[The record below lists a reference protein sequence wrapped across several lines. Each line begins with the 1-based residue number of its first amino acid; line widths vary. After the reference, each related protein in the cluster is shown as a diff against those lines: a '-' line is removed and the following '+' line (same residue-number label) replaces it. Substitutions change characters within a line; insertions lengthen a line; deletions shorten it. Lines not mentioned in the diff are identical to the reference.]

1 MSKRFSRNIFPGDGN
16 KEPLDTNLVGDFLV
30 SSKESDSRYGK
41 GDAWIRKEGG
51 YHCLTDNIKSL
62 TSDLADIV
70 GVTPTGKNSRRLK
83 VNPEILTNDKVKTS
97 GLIQK
102 TDSGNDGITLGLG
115 IETIAD
121 GLSELNRFLEIDR
134 ESLDEIAENGEVDE
148 YIRLRNKDH
157 VFNVPTYKYVKG
169 LAGNTG
175 GETSGNIF
183 ENLEIESVSQ
193 DGYNLIENVED
204 FGFDENKFYFNSY
217 NGLIT
222 PIRNNDDTK
231 TIGLSVKP
239 QKFMSKSYG
248 DLRGYFDENI
258 HYDDKYF
265 IAQDV
270 YWDEDKD
277 GVNSSEK
284 KGEYLTLNDEF
295 VESLKQSGG
304 GSVKET
310 FTLENI
316 ELIPPMGI
324 SFAESQ
330 FENRL
335 LIDSKNQYLH
345 LETQNE
351 SGEVYKNKY
360 LKFNDDLLK
369 REISSEVRNAIGEN
383 NENGS
388 VPDNVLTR
396 DDIGDGNGAE
406 LVSRTNIGANFS
418 HIKTINVY
426 ENTEITYTQRNVFN
440 NGEAWIR
447 TIEKPDDF
455 YQKLKGETGEDN
467 LFIEESHILMSRF
480 VINYHAI
487 DHYRENQV
495 ELNIPIENGGDMSIN
510 EGILSLVT
518 PNLEENTIEVKNYIV
533 RDSYAHKQ
541 LLNFYGDDRILITTF
556 DKERH
561 PVVSN
566 YILSRFD
573 VEKTLEG
580 NSEKNE

>member
-16 KEPLDTNLVGDFLV
+16 KEPLDTNRVGDFLV

-70 GVTPTGKNSRRLK
+70 GITSTGKNSRRLK
-83 VNPEILTNDKVKTS
+83 VNPEILTNDKVQAS

-102 TDSGNDGITLGLG
+102 TDRGNDGITLGLG

-121 GLSELNRFLEIDR
+121 GLSELNRFLEIDS
-134 ESLDEIAENGEVDE
+134 ESLEEIAENGEVDE

-169 LAGNTG
+169 LDG
-175 GETSGNIF
+175 GGSEGGTRNIF
-183 ENLEIESVSQ
+183 ESLEIESISQ
-193 DGYNLIENVED
+193 NGYNLIENVED

-231 TIGLSVKP
+231 DIGISVKP
-239 QKFMSKSYG
+239 QKFMPKSYG
-248 DLRGYFDENI
+248 DLRGYFSENL

-270 YWDEDKD
+270 YWDEDED
-277 GVNSSEK
+277 GVSSSEK

-295 VESLKQSGG
+295 LESLKQSGG
-304 GSVKET
+304 GSVEET
-310 FTLENI
+310 FTLDNI
-316 ELIPPMGI
+316 ELMPPMGI

-335 LIDSKNQYLH
+335 LIDSKDQYLH

-351 SGEVYKNKY
+351 NGEDYKNKY

-369 REISSEVRNAIGEN
+369 LEISSEVRNAMGEN
-383 NENGS
+383 SS
-388 VPDNVLTR
+388 VPNNVLTH
-396 DDIGDGNGAE
+396 DDIGTDNGAE

-426 ENTEITYTQRNVFN
+426 ENTEINYTQRNVFN

-447 TIEKPDDF
+447 TIEKPDKFHD
-455 YQKLKGETGEDN
+455 KLRGI
-467 LFIEESHILMSRF
+467 IEGNDLTLDEPHILMSRF

-487 DHYRENQV
+487 DYYLENQV
-495 ELNIPIENGGDMSIN
+495 ELNIPIEQGGDLSIN
-510 EGILSLVT
+510 DGIVSTVI
-518 PNLEENTIEVKNYIV
+518 PNLEENTLTVNNYIV
-533 RDSYAHKQ
+533 NDSYAHKQ
-541 LLNFYGDDRILITTF
+541 LLKFYGEDTNGVGSVNF

-561 PVVSN
+561 PMVSN

-573 VEKTLEG
+573 VKKTLEG
-580 NSEKNE
+580 NSENNE

>member
-16 KEPLDTNLVGDFLV
+16 KEPLDTNRVGDFLI

-51 YHCLTDNIKSL
+51 YHCITDNIKSL

-70 GVTPTGKNSRRLK
+70 AITSTGKNSRRLK

-102 TDSGNDGITLGLG
+102 TDSGSDGITLGLG

-121 GLSELNRFLEIDR
+121 GLSELNRFLEIDQ
-134 ESLDEIAENGEVDE
+134 ESLEEIGVNGEVDE

-169 LAGNTG
+169 LAGNAG
-175 GETSGNIF
+175 GSGEVNLPDNLVTFDKIGFSDERHEGELIF
-183 ENLEIESVSQ
+183 DSSYFDVISL
-193 DGYNLIENVED
+193 LK
-204 FGFDENKFYFNSY
+204 DENDFSSDIIGVQVTLNKKFV
-217 NGLIT
+217 NGL
-222 PIRNNDDTK
+222 N
-231 TIGLSVKP
+231 
-239 QKFMSKSYG
+239 
-248 DLRGYFDENI
+248 
-258 HYDDKYF
+258 
-265 IAQDV
+265 
-270 YWDEDKD
+270 
-277 GVNSSEK
+277 
-284 KGEYLTLNDEF
+284 
-295 VESLKQSGG
+295 QSGES
-304 GSVKET
+304 GSVEET
-310 FTLENI
+310 FTLDNI
-316 ELIPPMGI
+316 ELMPPMGKT
-324 SFAESQ
+324 FAESQ

-335 LIDSKNQYLH
+335 LIDSKDQYLH
-345 LETQNE
+345 LVTQNE
-351 SGEVYKNKY
+351 QGEDYKNKY
-360 LKFNDDLLK
+360 LEFNDDLLK
-369 REISSEVRNAIGEN
+369 REVESTVNNAMQEH
-383 NENGS
+383 GS
-388 VPDNVLTR
+388 TPDNVLTS

-418 HIKTINVY
+418 HIKDISVY
-426 ENTEITYTQRNVFN
+426 KNTEITYTQRNVFN

-447 TIEKPDDF
+447 TIEKPDNF
-455 YQKLKGETGEDN
+455 YSNLKGETNQDN
-467 LFIEESHILMSRF
+467 LFIEETHILMSRF

-510 EGILSLVT
+510 EGVVSLAT

-533 RDSYAHKQ
+533 KDSYAYKQ
-541 LLNFYGDDRILITTF
+541 LLSFYSDERNLITTF

-580 NSEKNE
+580 NSENNE

>member
-1 MSKRFSRNIFPGDGN
+1 MSKRFSRNIFPGDGT
-16 KEPLDTNLVGDFLV
+16 KEPLDTNRVGDFLV
-30 SSKESDSRYGK
+30 SSKESDTRYGK

-70 GVTPTGKNSRRLK
+70 GITSTGKNSRRLK
-83 VNPEILTNDKVKTS
+83 VNPEILTNDKVQAS

-102 TDSGNDGITLGLG
+102 TDRGNDGITLGLG

-121 GLSELNRFLEIDR
+121 GLSELNRFLEIDS
-134 ESLDEIAENGEVDE
+134 ESLEEIAENGEVDE

-169 LAGNTG
+169 LAGNAG
-175 GETSGNIF
+175 GSGEINLPDNLVTIDMIGNGEISYLDEITADANLLLDEKYFNYTERNNKGFITFNPNIVDKLNRTSGTENTF
-183 ENLEIESVSQ
+183 ENLEFESISQ
-193 DGYNLIENVED
+193 DGYSLIENPED
-204 FGFDENKFYFNSY
+204 VGYDENKFYFNTY
-217 NGLIT
+217 NGLINS
-222 PIRNNDDTK
+222 IVNNGK
-231 TIGLSVKP
+231 IVGLNVKP
-239 QKFMSKSYG
+239 QKFMEKSYG
-248 DLRGYFDENI
+248 DLRGYFAENL
-258 HYDDKYF
+258 HYDEKYF
-265 IAQDV
+265 HSQEV
-270 YWDEDKD
+270 FYDEDEE
-277 GVNSSEK
+277 GVRHVQ
-284 KGEYLTLNDEF
+284 GEYLTLNEDF
-295 VESLKQSGG
+295 LKSLKQSGE
-304 GSVKET
+304 GS
-310 FTLENI
+310 LPN
-316 ELIPPMGI
+316 
-324 SFAESQ
+324 
-330 FENRL
+330 
-335 LIDSKNQYLH
+335 
-345 LETQNE
+345 
-351 SGEVYKNKY
+351 
-360 LKFNDDLLK
+360 
-369 REISSEVRNAIGEN
+369 
-383 NENGS
+383 
-388 VPDNVLTR
+388 NVLTS

-447 TIEKPDDF
+447 TIEKPDNF
-455 YQKLKGETGEDN
+455 YTKLKGETDQDN

-495 ELNIPIENGGDMSIN
+495 ELNLPIENGGDMSIN
-510 EGILSLVT
+510 EGVVSLVT

-533 RDSYAHKQ
+533 NDSYAHKQ
-541 LLNFYGDDRILITTF
+541 LLSFYSDDRNLITTF

-561 PVVSN
+561 PMVSN

-580 NSEKNE
+580 NSENNE

>member
-1 MSKRFSRNIFPGDGN
+1 MSKRFSRNIFPGDGT
-16 KEPLDTNLVGDFLV
+16 KEPLDTNRVGDFLI
-30 SSKESDSRYGK
+30 SGKEQDSRYGK

-70 GVTPTGKNSRRLK
+70 GITSTGKNSRRLK
-83 VNPEILTNDKVKTS
+83 VNPEILTNDKVQAS

-102 TDSGNDGITLGLG
+102 TDRGNDGITLGLG

-121 GLSELNRFLEIDR
+121 GLSELNRFLEIDS
-134 ESLDEIAENGEVDE
+134 ESLEEIAENGEVDE
-148 YIRLRNKDH
+148 YIRLKNKDH

-169 LAGNTG
+169 LAGNAG
-175 GETSGNIF
+175 GSGDIF

-204 FGFDENKFYFNSY
+204 FGYDENKFYFNSY

-231 TIGLSVKP
+231 DIGISVKA
-239 QKFMSKSYG
+239 QKFMPKSYG
-248 DLRGYFDENI
+248 DLRGYFDENL

-270 YWDEDKD
+270 YWDEDED
-277 GVNSSEK
+277 GVSSSEK
-284 KGEYLTLNDEF
+284 KGEYLTLSEDF
-295 VESLKQSGG
+295 VNSLKQSDGE
-304 GSVKET
+304 SVT
-310 FTLENI
+310 DNI
-316 ELIPPMGI
+316 VTINMIGNGEMSYLDEITPE
-324 SFAESQ
+324 A
-330 FENRL
+330 NL
-335 LIDSKNQYLH
+335 LLDSKY
-345 LETQNE
+345 
-351 SGEVYKNKY
+351 
-360 LKFNDDLLK
+360 FNYTNRNDK
-369 REISSEVRNAIGEN
+369 GFISLRPNYF
-383 NENGS
+383 
-388 VPDNVLTR
+388 LTH

-406 LVSRTNIGANFS
+406 LVSRKNIGANFS
-418 HIKTINVY
+418 HIKTISVY

-440 NGEAWIR
+440 NGEVWIR

-455 YQKLKGETGEDN
+455 YTKLKGETNQDN

-495 ELNIPIENGGDMSIN
+495 ELNLPIENGGDMSIN
-510 EGILSLVT
+510 EGVVSLVT

-533 RDSYAHKQ
+533 NDSYAHKQ
-541 LLNFYGDDRILITTF
+541 LLSFYSDDINLITTF

-561 PVVSN
+561 PMVSN

-580 NSEKNE
+580 NSENNE

>member
-16 KEPLDTNLVGDFLV
+16 KEPLDTNRVGDFLV
-30 SSKESDSRYGK
+30 SSKESDTRYGK

-70 GVTPTGKNSRRLK
+70 GITSTGKNSRRLK
-83 VNPEILTNDKVKTS
+83 VNPEILTNDKVQAS

-102 TDSGNDGITLGLG
+102 TDRGNDGITLGLG

-121 GLSELNRFLEIDR
+121 GLSELNRFLEIDS
-134 ESLDEIAENGEVDE
+134 ESLEEIAENGEVDE

-169 LAGNTG
+169 LAGNAG
-175 GETSGNIF
+175 GSGDIF

-193 DGYNLIENVED
+193 DGYTLIENVED
-204 FGFDENKFYFNSY
+204 FGYDENKFYFNSY

-231 TIGLSVKP
+231 YIGISVKA
-239 QKFMSKSYG
+239 QKFMPKSYG
-248 DLRGYFDENI
+248 DLRGYFDENL

-265 IAQDV
+265 ITQDV
-270 YWDEDKD
+270 YWDEDED
-277 GVNSSEK
+277 GVSSSEK
-284 KGEYLTLNDEF
+284 KGEYLTLSEDF
-295 VESLKQSGG
+295 VNSLKQSDGE
-304 GSVKET
+304 SVT
-310 FTLENI
+310 DNI
-316 ELIPPMGI
+316 VTINMIGNGEMSYLDEITPE
-324 SFAESQ
+324 A
-330 FENRL
+330 NL
-335 LIDSKNQYLH
+335 LLDSKY
-345 LETQNE
+345 
-351 SGEVYKNKY
+351 
-360 LKFNDDLLK
+360 FNYTNRNDK
-369 REISSEVRNAIGEN
+369 GFISLRPNYFLSH
-383 NENGS
+383 
-388 VPDNVLTR
+388 

-447 TIEKPDDF
+447 TIENPDNF
-455 YQKLKGETGEDN
+455 YTKLKGETNQDN

-495 ELNIPIENGGDMSIN
+495 ELNLPIENGGDMSIN
-510 EGILSLVT
+510 EGVVSLVT

-533 RDSYAHKQ
+533 KDSYAHKQ
-541 LLNFYGDDRILITTF
+541 LLSFYSEDRNLITTF

-561 PVVSN
+561 PMVSN

-580 NSEKNE
+580 NSENNE

>member
-16 KEPLDTNLVGDFLV
+16 KEPLDTNRVGDFLI
-30 SSKESDSRYGK
+30 SGKEQDSRYGK

-70 GVTPTGKNSRRLK
+70 GITSTGKNSRRLK
-83 VNPEILTNDKVKTS
+83 VNPEILTNDKVEAS

-102 TDSGNDGITLGLG
+102 TDRGNDGITLGLG

-121 GLSELNRFLEIDR
+121 GLSELNRFLEIDS
-134 ESLDEIAENGEVDE
+134 ESLEEIAENGEVDE

-169 LAGNTG
+169 LAGG
-175 GETSGNIF
+175 TSGSG
-183 ENLEIESVSQ
+183 EVNLPDNLVKFDIISEHDSARNNSLDFNSEYFEIET
-193 DGYNLIENVED
+193 YVEESSD
-204 FGFDENKFYFNSY
+204 FG
-217 NGLIT
+217 T
-222 PIRNNDDTK
+222 PPTGVYV
-231 TIGLSVKP
+231 T
-239 QKFMSKSYG
+239 
-248 DLRGYFDENI
+248 LRQN
-258 HYDDKYF
+258 
-265 IAQDV
+265 
-270 YWDEDKD
+270 
-277 GVNSSEK
+277 
-284 KGEYLTLNDEF
+284 F
-295 VESLKQSGG
+295 VESLKQSGESG
-304 GSVKET
+304 TIEET
-310 FTLENI
+310 FTLDNI
-316 ELIPPMGI
+316 ELMPPMGI
-324 SFAESQ
+324 SFSESQ

-335 LIDSKNQYLH
+335 LIDSKDKYLH

-351 SGEVYKNKY
+351 NGEDYKNKY

-369 REISSEVRNAIGEN
+369 REISSVVRNAIGEN
-383 NENGS
+383 NEGGKLPN
-388 VPDNVLTR
+388 NVLTR

-455 YQKLKGETGEDN
+455 YKKLKGETNQDN
-467 LFIEESHILMSRF
+467 LFIEESHILMSGF

-495 ELNIPIENGGDMSIN
+495 ELNLPIENGGDMSIN
-510 EGILSLVT
+510 EGVVSLVT

-533 RDSYAHKQ
+533 KDSYAHKQ
-541 LLNFYGDDRILITTF
+541 LLEFYSEDRNLITTF

-561 PVVSN
+561 PMISN

-580 NSEKNE
+580 NSENNE

>member
-16 KEPLDTNLVGDFLV
+16 KEPLDTNRVGDFLI

-70 GVTPTGKNSRRLK
+70 GITSTGKNSRRLK

-102 TDSGNDGITLGLG
+102 TDSGSDGITVGLG

-121 GLSELNRFLEIDR
+121 GLRELKQFLEIDQ

-148 YIRLRNKDH
+148 YIRLRNKEH
-157 VFNVPTYKYVKG
+157 VFNVPTYKYVKSLNGGSSEGGNSVPGDVVTLSNIG
-169 LAGNTG
+169 LASST
-175 GETSGNIF
+175 
-183 ENLEIESVSQ
+183 Q
-193 DGYNLIENVED
+193 
-204 FGFDENKFYFNSY
+204 
-217 NGLIT
+217 NGLNFNT
-222 PIRNNDDTK
+222 D
-231 TIGLSVKP
+231 
-239 QKFMSKSYG
+239 
-248 DLRGYFDENI
+248 YFDVYSELEDP
-258 HYDDKYF
+258 DDYGSLTF
-265 IAQDV
+265 GTFV
-270 YWDEDKD
+270 TLKD
-277 GVNSSEK
+277 SFVN
-284 KGEYLTLNDEF
+284 
-295 VESLKQSGG
+295 SLKQSDESGTIE
-304 GSVKET
+304 ET
-310 FTLENI
+310 FTLNNI

-335 LIDSKNQYLH
+335 LIDSKDQYLH

-351 SGEVYKNKY
+351 NGEDYKNKY
-360 LKFNDDLLK
+360 LKFNDELLK
-369 REISSEVRNAIGEN
+369 REISSEVRNALGEN
-383 NENGS
+383 NENG
-388 VPDNVLTR
+388 PIPNNVLTHN
-396 DDIGDGNGAE
+396 DIGDGNGAE

-455 YQKLKGETGEDN
+455 YQKLKGETNQDN

-495 ELNIPIENGGDMSIN
+495 ELNLPIENGGDMSIN
-510 EGILSLVT
+510 EGVVSLVT
-518 PNLEENTIEVKNYIV
+518 PNLEENTIEVKNYILK
-533 RDSYAHKQ
+533 DSYAHKQ
-541 LLNFYGDDRILITTF
+541 LLIFYSGDRNLITTF

-561 PVVSN
+561 PMVSN

-573 VEKTLEG
+573 VEKTLDG
-580 NSEKNE
+580 NSENNE